1 MIDFNADK
9 IRLQFDNFTLH
20 FDRNFG
26 WSKATGWSLFR
37 DGSTVLSFVT
47 FDEVWSAMTTG
58 ERVRC
63 IVFANNLR

>member
-1 MIDFNADK
+1 MDINSNK
-9 IRLQFDNFTLH
+9 VRLQFDDFSMH

-37 DGSTVLSFVT
+37 DGRTVLSFVSW
-47 FDEVWSAMTTG
+47 EVIWAAMTTG

-63 IVFANNLR
+63 VVFGNSLR

>member
-1 MIDFNADK
+1 MEINSNK
-9 IRLQFDNFTLH
+9 VRLVFDNFAIH

-37 DGSTVLSFVT
+37 DGRTVLSFVT
-47 FDEVWSAMTTG
+47 WEEVWSMMTTG

-63 IVFANNLR
+63 IVFGNGMR